1 MNKIKK
7 IIWFATRPKYFFIL
21 LEILKNKF
29 SPSYNNSSL
38 KTCRIKQISLKSF
51 SRKVFKKNNKNYNL
65 NKHIDFK
72 NIVKKINNNKTML
85 KQGQN
90 NRKYKIILNN
100 QNIMKMSGA
109 SSISLIYKII
119 REKKPKNILETGV
132 AYGWS
137 SYSILLAILH
147 NKLGKLI
154 SIDLPYPLMNE
165 KRNIGMVVPK
175 KLTRKWKLI
184 FGRDTDGIKIALSCA
199 AIITTLLAAWIKKEN
214 YAGRIQET
222 DRYLQKIQK
231 LTTECDHILS
241 QDVDHRISYQDY
253 VEEHQQSV
261 VNALA
266 ATVPISPEEYKKAVY
281 NITKYYPETVQN
293 LWPWYESK
301 HLSGKIYY
309 YEMTDFGNDVLKSY
323 RQLKYH
329 NCINKLLCCYY
340 CQSKCCEAVVISVF
354 TDPINYNKYEV
365 DKKIKLLNYKDRF
378 DNKVHHIVNIKNNN
392 TFRFLNEKHKSYE
405 KKNKLRNKLTFKKKS
420 RSTLESLRPYCY
432 E

>member
-21 LEILKNKF
+21 LEILKNKL

-51 SRKVFKKNNKNYNL
+51 SRKVFKKNNKNHNL

-184 FGRDTDGIKIALSCA
+184 FGRDTDGIKIALKKFDYKIDFFHYDSDKNYRSKLKNLLLVWKHMRNNG
-199 AIITTLLAAWIKKEN
+199 IIICDDINDN
-214 YAGRIQET
+214 YAFF
-222 DRYLQKIQK
+222 
-231 LTTECDHILS
+231 
-241 QDVDHRISYQDY
+241 
-253 VEEHQQSV
+253 
-261 VNALA
+261 
-266 ATVPISPEEYKKAVY
+266 
-281 NITKYYPETVQN
+281 
-293 LWPWYESK
+293 
-301 HLSGKIYY
+301 
-309 YEMTDFGNDVLKSY
+309 DF
-323 RQLKYH
+323 
-329 NCINKLLCCYY
+329 
-340 CQSKCCEAVVISVF
+340 A
-354 TDPINYNKYEV
+354 
-365 DKKIKLLNYKDRF
+365 KKIKKNYHVLKYDAKYLGILF
-378 DNKVHHIVNIKNNN
+378 ND
-392 TFRFLNEKHKSYE
+392 
-405 KKNKLRNKLTFKKKS
+405 
-420 RSTLESLRPYCY
+420 
-432 E
+432 

>member
-1 MNKIKK
+1 MNNLNSIQLKKINKIKPIDSNQLISNK
-7 IIWFATRPKYFFIL
+7 SATNSENFWKNGWNKEKQQTSRKWINKLQYEGVVSYFF
-21 LEILKNKF
+21 
-29 SPSYNNSSL
+29 
-38 KTCRIKQISLKSF
+38 
-51 SRKVFKKNNKNYNL
+51 VYNL
-65 NKHIDFK
+65 KWYEGLWSWLIIVISTITSALSLVQFDEVNYKHI
-72 NIVKKINNNKTML
+72 NN
-85 KQGQN
+85 
-90 NRKYKIILNN
+90 
-100 QNIMKMSGA
+100 
-109 SSISLIYKII
+109 
-119 REKKPKNILETGV
+119 
-132 AYGWS
+132 
-137 SYSILLAILH
+137 
-147 NKLGKLI
+147 
-154 SIDLPYPLMNE
+154 
-165 KRNIGMVVPK
+165 
-175 KLTRKWKLI
+175 
-184 FGRDTDGIKIALSCA
+184 GIKVALSCA

-214 YAGRIQET
+214 YAGRITET

-241 QDVDHRISYQDY
+241 QDVGHRILYEKY
-253 VEEHQQSV
+253 VEEYQQSV
-261 VNALA
+261 VNALS

-323 RQLKYH
+323 KQLKYH

-340 CQSKCCEAVVISVF
+340 CQSKCCEAIVISVF

-365 DKKIKLLNYKDRF
+365 DKQIKLLNYKDRF
-378 DNKVHHIVNIKNNN
+378 DKKIHHIVSIKNNN

-405 KKNKLRNKLTFKKKS
+405 EKNKLRNKLTIKKKS